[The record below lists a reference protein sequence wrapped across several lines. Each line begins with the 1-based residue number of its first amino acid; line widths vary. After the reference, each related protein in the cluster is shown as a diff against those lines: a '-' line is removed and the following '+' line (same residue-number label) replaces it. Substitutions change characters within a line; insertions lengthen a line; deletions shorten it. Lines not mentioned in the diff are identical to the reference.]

1 MRHGNRSSR
10 RLAATLLLGGS
21 ALLATLPGPAAAQR
35 APDPDGTVHVE
46 LSVPISTLA
55 SPEGGEFL
63 RKVIVDKPF
72 DNPAG
77 PARNIA
83 EERAWQ
89 NKIMGDFLKPMR
101 QRYNVEIH
109 EERIGG
115 VVADIVT
122 PAGGVKPEN
131 KDRVLINLHGGGF
144 ITGGRSAS
152 LVESVPIASVMG
164 IKVVSVDYR
173 MGPEFKFPA
182 ASEDVAN
189 VYRELLKHYDPQKI
203 GIYGCSAGGMLTGQ
217 AIAWFQANKLPNPAA
232 IGIFCA
238 SLGGLGQGDSAR
250 LAMPLNGVLPR
261 PTNATEQRPA
271 APTPQSYLGGAR
283 PDDPLAFPGS
293 SESLLRKFPPTLFIT
308 GTRAFEMSGTITS
321 NNALAMAGV
330 ESRLHVWDGMI
341 HGFFYNS
348 EIPESR
354 AAYKIVADFFDSH
367 LKR

>member
-1 MRHGNRSSR
+1 MQQGNGFSPK
-10 RLAATLLLGGS
+10 LITALMLGGL
-21 ALLATLPGPAAAQR
+21 ALLPAVSTPAAAQR
-35 APDPDGTVHVE
+35 APDADGTVYLE
-46 LSVPISTLA
+46 QSVPITTLA
-55 SPEGGEFL
+55 SPEGREFL
-63 RKVIVDKPF
+63 RKVIVEKPF

-77 PARNIA
+77 PSRNIA

-101 QRYNVEIH
+101 QRYNVEVR

-115 VVADIVT
+115 VVTDVVT
-122 PAGGVKPEN
+122 PVGGIKPEN
-131 KDRVLINLHGGGF
+131 RDRVLINLHGGGF
-144 ITGGRSAS
+144 TTGGRSAS

-203 GIYGCSAGGMLTGQ
+203 GIYGCSAGGMLTGE
-217 AIAWFQANKLPNPAA
+217 AIAWFQANNLPNPAA

-238 SLGGLGQGDSAR
+238 SLGGMGAGDSAR
-250 LAMPLNGVLPR
+250 LAMPLNGARPRPANTAEPR
-261 PTNATEQRPA
+261 PTAPA
-271 APTPQSYLGGAR
+271 PMSYLGGAR

-293 SESLLRKFPPTLFIT
+293 SEALLRKFPPTLFIT

-354 AAYKIVADFFDSH
+354 AAYKIIADFFDGH